1 MACTALITQSTDT
14 AILEEWAKLDLSA
27 PNSRVLR
34 LTRVQFDDNSR
45 PLGVEEVVLAL
56 ERFPGLAANGG
67 DVPDLIELAQRHG
80 ISLGRATERISI
92 VQATKDVA
100 SRLRV
105 GAGTDVLKLNRI
117 VETADGEPVE
127 WRVTFRKYEHCRAH
141 IFCRGIEARATPSR

>member
-1 MACTALITQSTDT
+1 MACTALITQSTGS

-34 LTRVQFDDNSR
+34 LTRVQLDDNSR

-67 DVPDLIELAQRHG
+67 DVPGIIELAQRHG
-80 ISLGRATERISI
+80 LSLGRATERVSL
-92 VQATKDVA
+92 VPATKDVA
-100 SRLRV
+100 SHLKIEA
-105 GAGTDVLKLNRI
+105 GANVMKLVRI

-127 WRVTFRKYEHCRAH
+127 WRVTFRK
-141 IFCRGIEARATPSR
+141 I